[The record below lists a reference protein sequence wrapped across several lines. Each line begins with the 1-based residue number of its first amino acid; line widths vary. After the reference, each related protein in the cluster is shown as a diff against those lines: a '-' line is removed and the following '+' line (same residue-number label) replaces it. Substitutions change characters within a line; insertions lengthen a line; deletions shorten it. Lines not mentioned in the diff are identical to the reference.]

1 MQMSVAEIKRVYS
14 QAKHKKKQ
22 VSILADLNGCSL
34 KDILNIVH
42 TKEDN
47 LISDETL
54 KEEWAPT
61 PEQKALIDRLEEL
74 DGEIRKLEIEYEKV
88 ARKLCEGGAEV
99 ETDRHTRQVPER

>member
-34 KDILNIVH
+34 KEILEIVH
-42 TKEDN
+42 IENPKETE
-47 LISDETL
+47 IQ
-54 KEEWAPT
+54 KEEWIPE

-74 DGEIRKLEIEYEKV
+74 DREIRKLEIEYEKV
-88 ARKLCEGGAEV
+88 AKKLCDGGYEV
-99 ETDRHTRQVPER
+99 ESDRYANKI